1 MITEEKYLE
10 GMNLINEFK
19 SFIDSID
26 GKTFTEDYY
35 KVNYYKLPVTI
46 FNMKNGTLNQ
56 SNINKLNE
64 FISRI
69 KNSESFTKL
78 RRTKSGGISIEGAYL
93 HSHPFQY
100 DINSSTSKHIVT
112 IVTAEGCFK
121 LYVGYAKDRKE
132 KKSGATPS
140 KRLLD
145 KCAQYEIDMEK
156 YQNSYEDGLLAY
168 KMIHKPEVGLVDGEV
183 DKIYEGNIHH
193 LDFHKFYPS
202 GIAILHPEFK
212 APFIDLVANGDKE
225 ALDIGTRY
233 LSSKYANY
241 SYAKLIKDGINFMY
255 QRFKELYEDLKKDHL
270 VLAFNT
276 DGMWYQ
282 GEVYHNSD
290 LYEGEGLG
298 CWSNDYVNVQKIRF
312 KSIGL
317 GAYEFITEDGTYE
330 PRYKGYSSY
339 EQEVPRS
346 HWKWGDIYKGSEVS
360 ISYDTETQQFTVKG
374 VK

>member
-168 KMIHKPEVGLVDGEV
+168 KMIHKPEVGLVDGEI

-255 QRFKELYEDLKKDHL
+255 QRFFQVYEDLKKDHL

-276 DGMWYQ
+276 DGIWYK

-312 KSIGL
+312 KSVGL

-339 EQEVPRS
+339 EQEVPRNQ
-346 HWKWGDIYKGSEVS
+346 WKWGDIYKGSEVS